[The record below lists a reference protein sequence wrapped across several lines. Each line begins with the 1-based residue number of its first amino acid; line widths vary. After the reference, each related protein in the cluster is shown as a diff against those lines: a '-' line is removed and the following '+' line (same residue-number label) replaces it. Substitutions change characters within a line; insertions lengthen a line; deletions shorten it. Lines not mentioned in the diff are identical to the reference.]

1 MPTAPT
7 PAPPDGANPPL
18 SRVLSHTG
26 PSQHRTMSRRAALRF
41 GAVAIGATAAAAGVA
56 GCSSAEDEHDAEPD
70 PLLTALDAARRDAD
84 AAAAGAAVTPDRA
97 GALAVIA
104 AERTAHADA
113 LAAEI
118 ARAAGEDPTSPSTT
132 TTAATTT
139 AAPVTPPTV
148 DALRSMLAE
157 SQRGA
162 ASLARSLDGYRAG
175 LTGSIS
181 AAVGAQQ
188 AVLLR

>member
-1 MPTAPT
+1 MPIAPT
-7 PAPPDGANPPL
+7 PAPPDGATPPPP
-18 SRVLSHTG
+18 RVPSHTG
-26 PSQHRTMSRRAALRF
+26 AARHRMLSRRAALRF
-41 GAVAIGATAAAAGVA
+41 GAVAIGATAAAAGAA
-56 GCSSAEDEHDAEPD
+56 GCSSADDDRAAEPD

-84 AAAAGAAVTPDRA
+84 AAAAAAAVTPDRA

-113 LAAEI
+113 LATEI
-118 ARAAGEDPTSPSTT
+118 ARAAGEDPTLPSATT
-132 TTAATTT
+132 SAAATS
-139 AAPVTPPTV
+139 AAPITPPTI

-162 ASLARSLDGYRAG
+162 AALARSLDGYRAG